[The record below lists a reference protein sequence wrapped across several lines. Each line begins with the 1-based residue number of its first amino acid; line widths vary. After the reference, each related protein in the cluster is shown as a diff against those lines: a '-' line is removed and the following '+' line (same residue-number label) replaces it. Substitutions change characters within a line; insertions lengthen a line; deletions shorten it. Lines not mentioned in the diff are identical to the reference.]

1 MVGMLRPG
9 LAGCGLVM
17 IVAVGLAGCQ
27 GSGAIPKA
35 PPEPFKGVKIEVAA
49 VGDPAILDAVAVER
63 GEWTATRGGEL
74 AIRKEAVEPG
84 SLGGADVVLF
94 RGDRLGDLVAAKALD
109 VIPPNELTPAR
120 PSTADEEPG
129 EPSQAEPPADPVRF
143 SDVAPAFRDKVSK
156 YGSDRMALPLGGSAL
171 VLAYRRDAF
180 EREPNRAEADKQK
193 IALGPPETWT
203 QLDALARF
211 FEGRDWDGDGT
222 NDHGIALALGP
233 DPEGVADAAYL
244 ARAAALG
251 QHRDQYSFLFDAT
264 SMAPRIDT
272 PPFVEALAAT
282 AALKAFGPPD
292 MAAFD
297 APAARGAFREGKAA
311 MLIDRAER
319 ASEWGDKRIGVA
331 PLPGS
336 ERIYDPSRN
345 LWEDVSPPNRPSY
358 LPHGGGWLVGVARG
372 SDGRRRAAALDF
384 AKYLIGPE
392 VSNRIRAD
400 RAAPMLPVR
409 TSQMGRGL
417 PDPRSAP
424 GVDPKAWS
432 DAVSRT
438 QMAARVVPGLRIPG
452 ADGYLADL
460 ARGRAAAVGGQPA
473 DKALRDVARAWA
485 DRTKELGT
493 ARQLWHYRRSLAS
506 DLATLPEPPET

>member
-1 MVGMLRPG
+1 MVR
-9 LAGCGLVM
+9 LAVSRCWLLA

-27 GSGAIPKA
+27 GSGATPKA
-35 PPEPFKGVKIEVAA
+35 PPEPFKGIKIEVAA
-49 VGDPAILDAVAVER
+49 VGEPAILDAVAVER
-63 GEWTATRGGEL
+63 GEWTATRGAEL

-84 SLGGADVVLF
+84 SLRGVDVVLF
-94 RGDRLGDLVAAKALD
+94 RGDRLGDLVAAKALA
-109 VIPPNELTPAR
+109 VIPANELVPAR
-120 PSTADEEPG
+120 TTGADEEPG
-129 EPSQAEPPADPVRF
+129 GPSQAEPPPDPVRF
-143 SDVAPAFRDKVSK
+143 SDVAPAFGDKVSK

-180 EREPNRAEADKQK
+180 EREANRAEADKQK
-193 IALGPPETWT
+193 LALGPPETWT

-211 FEGRDWDGDGT
+211 FQGRDWDGDGT
-222 NDHGIALALGP
+222 DDHGIALALGH
-233 DPEGVADAAYL
+233 DPEGVGDAAFL

-251 QHRDQYSFLFDAT
+251 QHRDQYSFLFDIST
-264 SMAPRIDT
+264 MAPRIDT

-282 AALKAFGPPD
+282 AALKGCGPPG
-292 MAAFD
+292 MANFD
-297 APAARGAFREGKAA
+297 APAARRAFREGRAA

-319 ASEWGDKRIGVA
+319 ASEWGDKKIGVA

-336 ERIYDPSRN
+336 ERVYDPSRN
-345 LWEDVSPPNRPSY
+345 LWEDASPPNRPSY
-358 LPHGGGWLVGVARG
+358 LSYGGGWLVGVVRG
-372 SDGRRRAAALDF
+372 SEGRRRAAALDF

-409 TSQMGRGL
+409 KSQMGRGL

-438 QMAARVVPGLRIPG
+438 LMAARVVPGLRIPST
-452 ADGYLADL
+452 DGYLADL
-460 ARGRAAAVGGQPA
+460 AKGRVAAVGGEPA

-485 DRTKELGT
+485 DRTKKLGI

-506 DLATLPEPPET
+506 DLATLPEPPEK